1 MAGSGC
7 PGTNAADAASRLQN
21 RNETNWRDMN
31 VRIQT
36 TGVVLGPH
44 VSHGRPPQCIPFVS
58 NVRLN
63 IKA

>member
-7 PGTNAADAASRLQN
+7 PGTNAAAAASLLQN

-36 TGVVLGPH
+36 TGVVLGPN
-44 VSHGRPPQCIPFVS
+44 VSCGRPPQCIPFVS
-58 NVRLN
+58 SVRLN
-63 IKA
+63 SKA